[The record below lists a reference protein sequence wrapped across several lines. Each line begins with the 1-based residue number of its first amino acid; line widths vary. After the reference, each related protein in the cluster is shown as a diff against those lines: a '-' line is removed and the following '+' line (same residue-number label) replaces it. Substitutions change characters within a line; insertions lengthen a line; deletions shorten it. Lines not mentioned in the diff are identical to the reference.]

1 MTVRDFEGKVVLPP
15 PEPFRMPLT
24 LRVIPLEGVDVT
36 ELPHDSGWEQFQWPA
51 TVPAGLE

>member
-15 PEPFRMPLT
+15 LEPFRMPLT

-51 TVPAGLE
+51 TVPAELA